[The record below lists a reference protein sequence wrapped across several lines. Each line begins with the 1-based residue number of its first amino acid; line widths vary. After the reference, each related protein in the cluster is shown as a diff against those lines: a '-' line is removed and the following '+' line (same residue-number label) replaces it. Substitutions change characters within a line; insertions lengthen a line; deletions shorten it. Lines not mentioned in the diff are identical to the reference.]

1 MLELTQENPFNELP
15 EALVVD
21 MLNKCDGI
29 GRKLTKSFQ
38 YLFESKKDIRK
49 IEKKSRQAERK
60 WSYAVIKKNITVSIA
75 LCSVRVILVSYIL
88 S

>member
-21 MLNKCDGI
+21 MLNQCGGI
-29 GRKLTKSFQ
+29 GRKLSKSFQ

-49 IEKKSRQAERK
+49 QLKDENLLKKDADLLLPLT
-60 WSYAVIKKNITVSIA
+60 Y
-75 LCSVRVILVSYIL
+75 L
-88 S
+88 